1 MPEIKS
7 QQNMTTDFGKVAVLM
22 GGTSAEREIS
32 IETGSAVFDALCRLG
47 VDAHVFDTRDRTLLD
62 LVKEEFNRAFIAL
75 HGRGGED
82 GTIQGA
88 LQSMGIPY
96 TGSGILGSALA
107 IDKVRSKLIWK
118 SIGLPTPDFIEVRP
132 ESDLKSVPIDLGF
145 PLIVKPVNEG
155 SSLGVAKVS
164 NKYELLS
171 ACKKSFA
178 LDNRVLIEKWI
189 VGKEYTAAVLNGKV
203 LPMIA
208 LETPR
213 VFYDFE
219 AKYKESSTQY
229 ICPVDMEEHKKV
241 KLEKLVK
248 NAFYAIDA
256 SGWGR
261 VDFMVDEEDNAWL
274 IELNTVP
281 GMTTHSLVPMSAN
294 QAGLSFDE
302 LVSSILE
309 TSINNCRDERVTLQ

>member
-107 IDKVRSKLIWK
+107 KQTYLEIDWSTYSRFYR
-118 SIGLPTPDFIEVRP
+118 GQTRVRP
-132 ESDLKSVPIDLGF
+132 K
-145 PLIVKPVNEG
+145 KR
-155 SSLGVAKVS
+155 S
-164 NKYELLS
+164 NRFRL
-171 ACKKSFA
+171 
-178 LDNRVLIEKWI
+178 
-189 VGKEYTAAVLNGKV
+189 
-203 LPMIA
+203 
-208 LETPR
+208 
-213 VFYDFE
+213 
-219 AKYKESSTQY
+219 
-229 ICPVDMEEHKKV
+229 
-241 KLEKLVK
+241 
-248 NAFYAIDA
+248 
-256 SGWGR
+256 
-261 VDFMVDEEDNAWL
+261 
-274 IELNTVP
+274 
-281 GMTTHSLVPMSAN
+281 
-294 QAGLSFDE
+294 
-302 LVSSILE
+302 
-309 TSINNCRDERVTLQ
+309 SINCQTCK

>member
-1 MPEIKS
+1 M
-7 QQNMTTDFGKVAVLM
+7 NTNFGKVAVLM

-32 IETGSAVFDALCRLG
+32 LETGSAVFDALCRIG
-47 VDAHVFDTRDRTLLD
+47 VDAHIFDTRDQNLLD
-62 LVKEEFNRAFIAL
+62 LVREKFDRAFIAL

-88 LQSMGIPY
+88 LQILGIPY
-96 TGSGILGSALA
+96 TGSGVLGSALA
-107 IDKVRSKLIWK
+107 IDKARSKLVWK
-118 SIGLPTPDFIEVRP
+118 SLGLPTPEFIEVSP
-132 ESDLKSVPIDLGF
+132 ESDLNNVPLELGF

-155 SSLGVAKVS
+155 SSLGVAKVN
-164 NKYELLS
+164 NKDELLS

-189 VGKEYTAAVLNGKV
+189 EGQEYTAAVLRGKV
-203 LPMIA
+203 LPIIA

-229 ICPVDMEEHKKV
+229 ICPVNLEHNKKV
-241 KLEKLVK
+241 NLEKLVK
-248 NAFYAIDA
+248 NAFDA
-256 SGWGR
+256 VDAAGWGR
-261 VDFMVDEEDNAWL
+261 VDFIIDEEDVAWL

-294 QAGLSFDE
+294 QAGISFDE

-309 TSINNCRDERVTLQ
+309 TSINIYRNEKVIIQ

>member
-1 MPEIKS
+1 
-7 QQNMTTDFGKVAVLM
+7 MTTDFGKVAVLM

-32 IETGSAVFDALCRLG
+32 IETGSSVFDALCRIG

-62 LVKEEFNRAFIAL
+62 LVREKFDRAFIAL

-96 TGSGILGSALA
+96 TGSGVLGSALA

-132 ESDLKSVPIDLGF
+132 ESDLTRVPIELGF

-155 SSLGVAKVS
+155 SSLGVAKVN
-164 NKYELLS
+164 NKDELLS

-189 VGKEYTAAVLNGKV
+189 VGKEYTAAVLRGKV

-229 ICPVDMEEHKKV
+229 ICPVNMENDKKE

-248 NAFYAIDA
+248 DAFDAIDA

-261 VDFMVDEEDNAWL
+261 VDFIVDEEDVAWL

-281 GMTTHSLVPMSAN
+281 GMTSHSLVPMSAN
-294 QAGLSFDE
+294 QAGISFDE
-302 LVSSILE
+302 LVSFILE
-309 TSINNCRDERVTLQ
+309 TSINIYRNEKVTIR